1 MLQDIPLSPPLPLRR
16 PDIERE
22 YNDTFLRPPQ
32 SLTVEALKTDFDR
45 PITNLIDKANNVI
58 EVIPKNE
65 KQDLD
70 KYDLHLSEQLSKLF
84 PEVKANSG
92 KNFSQDNENDQKM
105 NELPI
110 PELTEILTK
119 TDKGEVPKKL
129 NFLKEVKTK
138 NLKIR

>member
-1 MLQDIPLSPPLPLRR
+1 MLQDIPPSPPLPLRR

-84 PEVKANSG
+84 PEVEDGGCGGSLG
-92 KNFSQDNENDQKM
+92 
-105 NELPI
+105 
-110 PELTEILTK
+110 
-119 TDKGEVPKKL
+119 
-129 NFLKEVKTK
+129 
-138 NLKIR
+138 